1 MVTHFASV
9 SFSLTKLFA
18 GHPPSISHA
27 SSGVVCSF
35 TLPLL
40 LNVMQVH
47 KEPKIASV
55 SKSQKEESG
64 IERKRENF
72 DPLTVK
78 IKDK

>member
-1 MVTHFASV
+1 
-9 SFSLTKLFA
+9 
-18 GHPPSISHA
+18 
-27 SSGVVCSF
+27 
-35 TLPLL
+35 
-40 LNVMQVH
+40 MQVH

-64 IERKRENF
+64 IERKRERERERERKRENF